1 MLRKLQVTIGTSYS
15 EGQSND
21 ESKKS
26 DNVLKQLCEEY
37 LTNFPKKFDI
47 EIANA
52 KYPHDY
58 KNSYNTVF

>member
-1 MLRKLQVTIGTSYS
+1 M
-15 EGQSND
+15 ND

-26 DNVLKQLCEEY
+26 DNILRQLCEEY
-37 LTNFPKKFDI
+37 LANFPRKFDI

-58 KNSYNTVF
+58 QNSFNTVF